1 MKEKKKN
8 EKIEESKGE
17 VLDVEFDAKQREKYE
32 QLCEEIQRDC
42 SQIKLALVKTGM
54 SLYEI
59 ERTKS
64 FKIDNYETIQEMA
77 SKKFN
82 IGTTYCNQCINICK
96 KFGRFDEKTGE
107 CLGLKEKYEVY
118 NTSQLCEMLSMKE
131 ELRQKVSSNM
141 TIARI
146 RELKKED
153 KQKQRAEKGIF
164 TNKTEQIFKAPNS
177 EDVLEVNKETLLEK
191 IEEFKKEHPTTE
203 FEISVSLVYTE

>member
-1 MKEKKKN
+1 MY
-8 EKIEESKGE
+8 IFI
-17 VLDVEFDAKQREKYE
+17 L
-32 QLCEEIQRDC
+32 
-42 SQIKLALVKTGM
+42 
-54 SLYEI
+54 
-59 ERTKS
+59 S
-64 FKIDNYETIQEMA
+64 FTA